1 MKLWKSPVLYFGI
14 ALVLAV
20 ATAFLAPYFIDWGDY
35 RTAIESYGSK
45 VTGRQVTVKGDIS
58 GRLFPWP
65 KLTIRD
71 VKIAN
76 APGAFEPD
84 FVSAEEVDV
93 QMTLAGLLG
102 GEIRVE
108 GIDIVRP
115 VVAFERLDSGQGSWH
130 LTSAAGPG
138 EMPFLDRIKLD
149 QITVTDGI
157 VHLID
162 NRRAGRATVTQVNA
176 TLAAQ
181 NFAGPWRVR
190 GVASYRDRPVEIAIN
205 TGGWTAE
212 APFKFGFRMAP
223 VDGSGLVYQFDGA
236 NDANR
241 VTGNLK
247 IQPAASSDGRSDP
260 EGQLRPLVL
269 TAQVTSDF
277 DTLALDKIEIAPRDA
292 ENGGANLLTGSAE
305 VKLGASMALKAD
317 LKATRFDLDAVAGA
331 KAKGLLREGGGLA
344 LLENALAIVPED
356 VAVNA
361 SLGVTSLIVG
371 GAALDNAK
379 LAVEV
384 NSEAIR
390 IKELSAGM
398 PGQARGLFNGVFLVT
413 DSGPQLAGDL
423 SGEANDLREFLSW
436 AWPEGRSD
444 IARVWTG
451 SRGRFKLQTRLD
463 ATNGQLRLHEMN
475 YQIDESLG
483 SGGLS
488 ITFGARPSYDV
499 RLDASLLDIDRY
511 VPNGVGGGSWLGSV
525 GLFGQWANGN
535 DLRITLQSGKTL
547 LNGVDARDVAI
558 DVSAKDGSVN
568 LNTVEIGNVG
578 DARFEIAGALSPTET
593 GSRGTVSTSIKA
605 DDPRSLLQLL
615 GFYPK
620 EEAPVWSE
628 ALGKTDVTLTAE
640 LKPDEEGQSANF
652 RLTGKTG
659 DLDVVADLATAG
671 QGPDLMTSEV
681 SGELTLRSATGAG
694 LLKLIG
700 MRPANDAAG
709 GAAHLMVSLTGS
721 LANGLVADLET
732 EVFGAKGQFQGKF
745 LRNAGVITGTGRA
758 GLFAARPDDLFL
770 AAGIAGYA
778 GGMFSI
784 ESDVELAWP
793 KVTFPDVQGIA
804 AGAELKGSIAFE
816 GGNRVKGQ
824 FTTGPVSLARLFGLV
839 FMPWDG
845 RPVDLELPFANTTPR
860 GLTGELWI
868 TPEYLEVFDGLRV
881 KETQIGISAGPEEIR
896 LSSRSKGDPRGDI
909 VIEIGAK
916 PQGGGKAL
924 DGRLILPIDLGQSL
938 KDANGGKVASGIAK
952 FSVTAAGSGRT
963 PGAVLASLKGSGSY
977 DIADLALININAER
991 FVDLVKTATTGE
1003 QIKAAFAA
1011 LSGGG
1016 LLSLGSAAG
1025 ILKIEDG
1032 VVTMPPLEQGSAV
1045 TDVTL
1050 EPKIDLA
1057 DARLDAIL
1065 GVKLKTLEDAS
1076 QFGFTYSGKPDRLTR
1091 FVDVAALESKLGFR
1105 VVDRTLRELEKLQ
1118 SEQQKVIDEE
1128 DRLRRADAEKL
1139 QAYNDQRSEL
1149 QRRLR
1154 EVDVHRRVREER
1166 AEATKAALDQAISE
1180 GGAINRAELARKLR
1194 ERQVH
1199 RVVRR
1204 QEELA
1209 RQAQEEAE
1217 RKAREEEAARQA
1229 KEEADRKAREE
1240 EAARQAQ
1247 AEAERKA
1254 REEEAARL
1262 AQEEAERKARE
1273 EEAARLAQEEA
1284 DRKAREEAERQAQAE
1299 AERKAREEEA
1309 ARQAQE
1315 EAERKAREEEAARL
1329 AQEEADRKAR
1339 EEEATRQAQE
1349 EADRKAREEE
1359 AARLAQEEADRK
1371 AREEAA
1377 RQAQEQADRKAREE
1391 EAARLAQEEA
1401 DRKAREEAAR
1411 QAQEEADRKAREEEA
1426 ARLVQEEADRKARE
1440 EEAARLAQE
1449 EADRKAREETA
1460 RQAQEEADRKAREEA
1475 ARQAQEGAD
1484 RKLSE
1489 DAERQA
1495 REQQEAERKALEDM
1509 ARQAE
1514 QESRAASADP
1524 AQAKEPAQVP
1534 GAGAPLPPPAADDAQ
1549 IFGPPPPPKPDSSDN
1564 ATLENEPAPPD
1575 AAVVKPKPKP
1585 KRTKT
1590 EAKADPGAPL
1600 VLVPPQKIAKPKR
1613 EPNFFD
1619 RLFGR
1624 RKTTKEN

>member
-20 ATAFLAPYFIDWGDY
+20 ATAFLAPYFIDWGNY

-65 KLTIRD
+65 KLTIHD

-76 APGAFEPD
+76 PPGAFEPD

-115 VVAFERLDSGQGSWH
+115 VVAFERLENGEGSWH

-138 EMPFLDRIKLD
+138 ELRFLDRIKLD

-190 GVASYRDRPVEIAIN
+190 GVASYRDRPVEISIN
-205 TGGWTAE
+205 TGGWTPE
-212 APFKFGFRMAP
+212 APFKFAFRMAP

-236 NDANR
+236 NDANH
-241 VTGNLK
+241 VTGSLK

-292 ENGGANLLTGSAE
+292 ESGGANLLTGSAE

-344 LLENALAIVPED
+344 LLENALALVPED

-371 GAALDNAK
+371 GAGLDNAK

-436 AWPEGRSD
+436 AWPEGRGD

-483 SGGLS
+483 GGGLS
-488 ITFGARPSYDV
+488 IAFGARPAYDV

-511 VPNGVGGGSWLGSV
+511 VPNGMGGGSWLGTV
-525 GLFGQWANGN
+525 GLFGEWAKGN
-535 DLRITLQSGKTL
+535 DLRITVQSGKTL

-558 DVSAKDGSVN
+558 DVAAIDGSIN
-568 LNTVEIGNVG
+568 LKTVEIGNVG
-578 DARFEIAGALSPTET
+578 DARLEIAGALSPTET
-593 GSRGTVSTSIKA
+593 GSQGTVSTSIKA

-615 GFYPK
+615 GLYPK
-620 EEAPVWSE
+620 DEAPVWSE

-709 GAAHLMVSLTGS
+709 GAAHLMVNLTGS

-745 LRNAGVITGTGRA
+745 LRSAGLITGTGRV
-758 GLFAARPDDLFL
+758 GLSAARPDDLFL

-778 GGMFSI
+778 GGMFSV
-784 ESDVELAWP
+784 ESDVEFAWP
-793 KVTFPDVQGIA
+793 KVTFPDVQGFA
-804 AGAELKGSIAFE
+804 AGAPLKGTIAFE
-816 GGNRVKGQ
+816 GGNRVKGE

-839 FMPWDG
+839 FMQWDG
-845 RPVDLELPFANTTPR
+845 RQVDLELPFANTTPR

-868 TPEYLEVFDGLRV
+868 TPDYLEVFDGLRV
-881 KETQIGISAGPEEIR
+881 DETQIGISAGAEEVR
-896 LSSRSKGDPRGDI
+896 LISRSKSDLAGDV

-924 DGRLILPIDLGQSL
+924 DGHIVLPIDLGQSL
-938 KDANGGKVASGIAK
+938 KDVNGGKVASGIAK
-952 FSVTAAGSGRT
+952 FTITAAGSGRT

-977 DIADLALININAER
+977 DIADLALISINAER
-991 FVDLVKTATTGE
+991 FVDLVKSATTGE
-1003 QIKAAFAA
+1003 EIKAAFAA

-1032 VVTMPPLEQGSAV
+1032 VVSMPPFEEGTAV
-1045 TDVTL
+1045 TDVKL

-1057 DARLDAIL
+1057 DARLDAAL
-1065 GVKLKTLEDAS
+1065 SVKLKTLEDAA
-1076 QFGFTYSGKPDRLTR
+1076 QFGVTYSGRPDRLTR
-1091 FVDVAALESKLGFR
+1091 FFDVVALESKLGFR

-1128 DRLRRADAEKL
+1128 DRLRRADQEKL
-1139 QAYNDQRSEL
+1139 QAYNDQRNEL

-1166 AEATKAALDQAISE
+1166 AEATKTALDQAVAE
-1180 GGAINRAELARKLR
+1180 GRAINRTELMRKLR

-1199 RVVRR
+1199 RVISR

-1209 RQAQEEAE
+1209 RQAQEEAD
-1217 RKAREEEAARQA
+1217 RKAREEEAARLA

-1254 REEEAARL
+1254 REEEAARQAQAEAERNAREEEAARQAQEEADRKAREEAARL
-1262 AQEEAERKARE
+1262 AQEQAERKARE

-1284 DRKAREEAERQAQAE
+1284 DRKAREEA
-1299 AERKAREEEA
+1299 
-1309 ARQAQE
+1309 
-1315 EAERKAREEEAARL
+1315 ARL
-1329 AQEEADRKAR
+1329 
-1339 EEEATRQAQE
+1339 AQE

-1377 RQAQEQADRKAREE
+1377 RLAQEEADRKAREEEAARLAQEEADRKAREEEAARLAQEEADRKARE

-1411 QAQEEADRKAREEEA
+1411 QAQEEADRK
-1426 ARLVQEEADRKARE
+1426 LN
-1440 EEAARLAQE
+1440 
-1449 EADRKAREETA
+1449 
-1460 RQAQEEADRKAREEA
+1460 
-1475 ARQAQEGAD
+1475 
-1484 RKLSE
+1484 E

-1495 REQQEAERKALEDM
+1495 REQQEAERKALEEM

-1514 QESRAASADP
+1514 QEAQAASADP
-1524 AQAKEPAQVP
+1524 AQAKEPALVP
-1534 GAGAPLPPPAADDAQ
+1534 GAGSSLPPPARDDAE
-1549 IFGPPPPPKPDSSDN
+1549 IFGPPAPPKPDSSDN
-1564 ATLENEPAPPD
+1564 ATLENQSAPPD
-1575 AAVVKPKPKP
+1575 AAVIKPKPKP

-1590 EAKADPGAPL
+1590 EAKAEPSVPL
-1600 VLVPPQKIAKPKR
+1600 VLVPPQKVAKPKR
-1613 EPNFFD
+1613 EPNLLERLE
-1619 RLFGR
+1619 RLFGK
-1624 RKTTKEN
+1624 RKTKEN

>member
-14 ALVLAV
+14 VLVLAV
-20 ATAFLAPYFIDWGDY
+20 AAAFLAPYVIDWGSY
-35 RTAIESYGSK
+35 RSAIESYGSK
-45 VTGRQVTVKGDIS
+45 AVGRSVTVKGDIS

-76 APGAFEPD
+76 PPGSFEPD

-130 LTSAAGPG
+130 LQSAASPG
-138 EMPFLDRIKLD
+138 EMRFLDRIRLD
-149 QITVTDGI
+149 QITVTDGV

-162 NRRAGRATVTQVNA
+162 NRRAGRATITQVNA

-212 APFKFGFRMAP
+212 APFKFGFRIAS

-236 NDANR
+236 NDGNH

-277 DTLALDKIEIAPRDA
+277 DTVALDKIEIAPRDA
-292 ENGGANLLTGSAE
+292 TNGGANLLTGSAE
-305 VKLGASMALKAD
+305 VKLGASVGLKAD

-331 KAKGLLREGGGLA
+331 KAKNLLREGGGLA
-344 LLENALAIVPED
+344 VLENALALVPED
-356 VAVNA
+356 VTVNA

-371 GAALDNAK
+371 GAALDNAR

-398 PGQARGLFNGVFLVT
+398 PGQARGLFSGVLLVT

-423 SGEANDLREFLSW
+423 AGEAGDLREFVSW
-436 AWPEGRSD
+436 AWPEGRDD
-444 IARVWTG
+444 IAKVWTG
-451 SRGRFKLQTRLD
+451 NRGRFKLQTRLD
-463 ATNGQLRLHEMN
+463 ATDEQLRLQEMS

-483 SGGLS
+483 SGGLA
-488 ITFGARPSYDV
+488 ITFGARPAVDV
-499 RLDASLLDIDRY
+499 RVDASALDIDRY
-511 VPNGVGGGSWLGSV
+511 VPNGMGGGSWLGTA
-525 GLFGQWANGN
+525 GLFAEWAKGN
-535 DLRITLQSGKTL
+535 DLRITLQSSKTL

-558 DVSAKDGSVN
+558 DIAAVGGNIDLK
-568 LNTVEIGNVG
+568 TVEIGNVG
-578 DARFEIAGALSPTET
+578 DARLEISGLLSPTET
-593 GSRGTVSTSIKA
+593 GSKGTVSTSIKA

-615 GFYPK
+615 GVYPK
-620 EEAPVWSE
+620 DGTPVWSE
-628 ALGKTDVTLTAE
+628 ALGRTDITLTAE
-640 LKPDEEGQSANF
+640 LKPDEEGQAANF
-652 RLTGKTG
+652 RLIGKTG
-659 DLDVVADLATAG
+659 DLDVEADLASAG
-671 QGPDLMTSEV
+671 QAGDPLTSEV
-681 SGELTLRSATGAG
+681 SGALTLRSATGAG

-700 MRPANDAAG
+700 MRPASDGA
-709 GAAHLMVSLTGS
+709 GAARLTVSLTGS

-745 LRNAGVITGTGRA
+745 LRNDGIITGSGRA
-758 GLFAARPDDLFL
+758 GLFTERPGDLFL

-778 GGMFSI
+778 GGALSV
-784 ESDVELAWP
+784 ESDVEIAVP
-793 KVTFPDVQGIA
+793 KVTFPNVQGFA
-804 AGAELKGSIAFE
+804 AGAPLSGAISFE
-816 GGNRVKGQ
+816 SGNRVKGE
-824 FTTGPVSLARLFGLV
+824 FSTGPVSLARLFGLV

-845 RPVDLELPFANTTPR
+845 KSVDLELPFAATTPR
-860 GLTGELWI
+860 GVLGELWI
-868 TPEYLEVFDGLRV
+868 KPEYLEVFDGMRV
-881 KETQIGISAGPEEIR
+881 KETQIGISAGPLETR
-896 LSSRSKGDPRGDI
+896 FAAFGKSDLGGD
-909 VIEIGAK
+909 VAIEVAAR

-924 DGRLILPIDLGQSL
+924 EGRLVLPVDLGRNL
-938 KDANGGKVASGIAK
+938 KDVNGGKVAAGLAK
-952 FSVTAAGSGRT
+952 FSITASGAGRT
-963 PGAVLASLKGSGSY
+963 PGAVLASLKGTGSY
-977 DIADLALININAER
+977 DVANLALININAER

-1003 QIKAAFAA
+1003 EIKAAFVA
-1011 LSGGG
+1011 LSAEG

-1032 VVTMPPLEQGSAV
+1032 AVTMPTFTHDTAV
-1045 TDVTL
+1045 ADANL

-1057 DARLDAIL
+1057 DARLDAVL
-1065 GVKLKTLEDAS
+1065 GVKLKTLEDAA
-1076 QFGFTYSGKPDRLTR
+1076 QFGVTYSGRPDRLTR

-1105 VVDRTLRELEKLQ
+1105 VVERTLRELERLQ
-1118 SEQQKVIDEE
+1118 AEQQKLVEDE
-1128 DRLRRADAEKL
+1128 DRQRREDEARL
-1139 QAYNDQRSEL
+1139 QAYNEQRNEL

-1154 EVDVHRRVREER
+1154 EVDVHRRVREEQA
-1166 AEATKAALDQAISE
+1166 AEAKAALDQAIAE
-1180 GGAINRAELARKLR
+1180 GRALNRVELSRRIR

-1199 RVVRR
+1199 RTIRR
-1204 QEELA
+1204 QEELEREA
-1209 RQAQEEAE
+1209 R
-1217 RKAREEEAARQA
+1217 
-1229 KEEADRKAREE
+1229 
-1240 EAARQAQ
+1240 

-1254 REEEAARL
+1254 QEEAARL
-1262 AQEEAERKARE
+1262 AKE
-1273 EEAARLAQEEA
+1273 
-1284 DRKAREEAERQAQAE
+1284 QAE
-1299 AERKAREEEA
+1299 
-1309 ARQAQE
+1309 
-1315 EAERKAREEEAARL
+1315 
-1329 AQEEADRKAR
+1329 
-1339 EEEATRQAQE
+1339 RQAQE
-1349 EADRKAREEE
+1349 EADRKAREAEAARQAQEEADRKAQEE
-1359 AARLAQEEADRK
+1359 AARLAREEADRKAREAEAARQAQEEADRKAQEEAARQAQEEADRKARAEAARQAQEEADRKAREAEAQRQAQEEADRK

-1377 RQAQEQADRKAREE
+1377 RQAQEEADRQAREQEAARQAQEEADRKAREE
-1391 EAARLAQEEA
+1391 AARQAQEEADRQAREAEAARQAQEEEAARQEAARQAQEEA

-1411 QAQEEADRKAREEEA
+1411 QAQEEADRKLR
-1426 ARLVQEEADRKARE
+1426 
-1440 EEAARLAQE
+1440 
-1449 EADRKAREETA
+1449 
-1460 RQAQEEADRKAREEA
+1460 
-1475 ARQAQEGAD
+1475 
-1484 RKLSE
+1484 E

-1495 REQQEAERKALEDM
+1495 LEQQEADRKALEDL

-1514 QESRAASADP
+1514 EEARAASADP
-1524 AQAKEPAQVP
+1524 AQAKQPQLVP
-1534 GAGAPLPPPAADDAQ
+1534 DHSAPLPSPEGNDAQ
-1549 IFGPPPPPKPDSSDN
+1549 IFGPPPPPSDQGSPEGQAGSLDNQTESTNAVLIKP
-1564 ATLENEPAPPD
+1564 PA
-1575 AAVVKPKPKP
+1575 PKPKP

-1590 EAKADPGAPL
+1590 EAKADPGAPV

-1613 EPNFFD
+1613 EPNFFE

-1624 RKTTKEN
+1624 RKTKEN